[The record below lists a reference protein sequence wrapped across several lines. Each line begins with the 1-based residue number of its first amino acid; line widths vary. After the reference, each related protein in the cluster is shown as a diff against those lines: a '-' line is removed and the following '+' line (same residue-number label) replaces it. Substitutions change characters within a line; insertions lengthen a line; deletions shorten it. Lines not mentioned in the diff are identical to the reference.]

1 MPNIL
6 PTTSFI
12 FIQNQI
18 KIKMSLILNKQQN
31 CYFYKI
37 NRNISDE
44 LFYKLKFSPQCISY
58 KEDLCKRSG
67 LSEDEIQDLEKQ
79 GVITF
84 SNIKWEDIPNSMRI
98 CWYFGGAQLLDGS
111 PYNDKIFTI

>member
-1 MPNIL
+1 
-6 PTTSFI
+6 
-12 FIQNQI
+12 
-18 KIKMSLILNKQQN
+18 MSIIINNSPKEPQF
-31 CYFYKI
+31 FYKI
-37 NRNISDE
+37 NRNISDD
-44 LFYKLKFSPQCISY
+44 LFCKLKFSPQCISY

-84 SNIKWEDIPNSMRI
+84 SNIKWEDIPNSMQI
-98 CWYFGGAQLLDGS
+98 CWYFRGAQLLDGN